1 MSSIHTIF
9 TCGVGRLVRPQFLG
23 DNQWPERHRRAV
35 RRNGCRVLYLGTQ
48 NPVGFKPYLD
58 NVQKALDNQYLPEFR
73 AVPGKKSGLQYV
85 RLSTEVA
92 GVELVSADSDWVK
105 AK

>member
-1 MSSIHTIF
+1 MARTASPSCQTKRVASPLPRNPESSS
-9 TCGVGRLVRPQFLG
+9 L
-23 DNQWPERHRRAV
+23 A
-35 RRNGCRVLYLGTQ
+35 
-48 NPVGFKPYLD
+48 FKPYLD